1 MVVVKLIVIVLVL
14 VSSAVGSD
22 ASVIQRL
29 IVRLE
34 DPPSH
39 PSSDNCTL
47 FKQIEVRFNFV
58 DIFRNS
64 GCLFVDDRNIQKVSS
79 ARRFVWA
86 SALMRRF
93 AYSCPLQQPY
103 PIPLNRRESPSTSKS
118 FNSVDCIPR
127 EKKR

>member
-47 FKQIEVRFNFV
+47 FKQIEVRVNFV

-79 ARRFVWA
+79 EALCMGERANEAICIFMSSPTAISHPTKYARE
-86 SALMRRF
+86 
-93 AYSCPLQQPY
+93 
-103 PIPLNRRESPSTSKS
+103 PIHEQI
-118 FNSVDCIPR
+118 V
-127 EKKR
+127 